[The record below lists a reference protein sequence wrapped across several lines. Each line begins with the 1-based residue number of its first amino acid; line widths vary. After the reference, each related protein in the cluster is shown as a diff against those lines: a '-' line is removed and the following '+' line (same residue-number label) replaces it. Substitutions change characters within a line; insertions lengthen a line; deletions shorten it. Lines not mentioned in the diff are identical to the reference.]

1 MLVGLGMLCSPVCAT
16 LTMSILSRYLPT
28 PEALQGHRWLR
39 WLGPALAQPHLWR
52 ISRRGLSMGMALGIF
67 FGLLI
72 PVAQIPVSAAAAVL
86 LRANLPAAVGSTLV
100 TNPVTFGPVYYGA
113 WRLGKVMLGEEVE
126 AGEQPPAVPTA
137 TGPGS
142 TGGEAEPDAGW
153 WAHTRA
159 QLAGVGKPLVLGLGV
174 LACGVGLLTYLL
186 VSWGWWLRVRLQR
199 RRRLKAAAQRAGQG

>member
-1 MLVGLGMLCSPVCAT
+1 
-16 LTMSILSRYLPT
+16 MSLLSRYLPT

-39 WLGPALAQPHLWR
+39 WLGPALTQPQLWR
-52 ISRRGLSMGMALGIF
+52 LSRRGLSLGMALGIF

-113 WRLGKVMLGEEVE
+113 WRLGKAMLGEEVDAEE
-126 AGEQPPAVPTA
+126 ALPAVPTGTA
-137 TGPGS
+137 
-142 TGGEAEPDAGW
+142 PDTADEDLGW
-153 WAHTRA
+153 WARTRA
-159 QLAGVGKPLVLGLGV
+159 QLAGVGKPLVLGLAV

-186 VSWGWWLRVRLQR
+186 VSWGWWLRVRLRR
-199 RRRLKAAAQRAGQG
+199 RRRLKAAAQRVGPM